1 MKSAFREASVLR
13 YAPGPVK
20 FALFGAGRIG
30 AVHAA
35 NMAVV
40 QGAQLAYVVDVNRAA
55 ADALAARHGAKV
67 GSREEALAAVD
78 AVLIAS
84 ATSTHVDLICAAA
97 EAKRAIFC
105 EKPIDLDLA
114 KADRAIAAVK
124 QAGVPFF
131 VGFNRR
137 FDPNFAA
144 VKAAAEA
151 GKVGAIET
159 VTITSRDPAPPP
171 IEYVKVSGG
180 IFRDMMIHDFDMAR
194 WLLPEEPVSVF
205 AAGSNLVSEEIAK
218 AGDIDTACVVLE
230 TANGVLCQI
239 SNSRRAV
246 YGYDQRIEVFGS
258 KGMLRAENPL
268 ETTLGYANEQGVAA
282 AKLPYFFLERYSEAY
297 RRELAFFVKGV
308 ESGAVF
314 AGAEDGRRAL
324 LLAEAALRSLAS
336 GKREKIT

>member
-13 YAPGPVK
+13 YAPAAVK

-35 NMAVV
+35 NMPFV

-55 ADALAARHGAKV
+55 AEALAARHGAKV
-67 GSREEALAAVD
+67 AGQEEALASVD

-84 ATSTHVDLICAAA
+84 ATSTHVDLITAAA
-97 EAKRAIFC
+97 GAERAIFC

-114 KADRAIAAVK
+114 RADRAIAAVK

-137 FDPNFAA
+137 FDPSFAA
-144 VKAAAEA
+144 VKAAADA

-194 WLLPEEPVSVF
+194 WLLPEEPVTVF

-218 AGDIDTACVVLE
+218 AGDVDTACVVLE
-230 TANGVLCQI
+230 TAKGVLCQI

-268 ETTLGYANEQGVAA
+268 ETTLGYANEQGVAG

-314 AGAEDGRRAL
+314 NGAEDGRRAL
-324 LLAEAALRSLAS
+324 LLAEGALRSLAS
-336 GKREKIT
+336 GRREKIT